1 MRSIKIPLFSVGV
14 GVGEE
19 DAAKA
24 NGFETEGRN
33 EMEWILLMFD
43 PVYDPFTC
51 YHLEI
56 RSVLEFA

>member
-1 MRSIKIPLFSVGV
+1 M